1 MAEPDPHH
9 PAVQPLRALLVEDSS
24 NDAEL
29 MARELRQSGFD
40 LTWERVDTEADYLI
54 QLEKSPAIILADY
67 SLPQFSGLRALEL
80 LQQRGLSILL
90 SLCRGLSV
98 RKPLLPSSSRVLPT
112 TF

>member
-80 LQQRGLSILL
+80 LQQRGLSIPFVVV
-90 SLCRGLSV
+90 SG
-98 RKPLLPSSSRVLPT
+98 T
-112 TF
+112 IGEEAAAATFVARDER